1 LLRVTII
8 CAVPAFL
15 AVLLVNE
22 VSARS
27 RSYPIEVTGT
37 VVTFDRAKQ
46 TFIIRVDDPPRV
58 LTLSVG
64 FECKFN
70 CDGALAGE
78 QILKRGARVKVSYF
92 ATIFTGH
99 VAVEIDLLNG
109 AIRGGRCSSAKQF
122 GGHDWNFHDLGQADS
137 AK

>member
-1 LLRVTII
+1 MLRLAII
-8 CAVPAFL
+8 CAVPVLL

-27 RSYPIEVTGT
+27 RSYPVEVSGT

-46 TFIIRVDDPPRV
+46 TFTIRVDDPPRV

-64 FECKFN
+64 FECKFK

-78 QILKRGARVKVSYF
+78 QILRRGARVKVSYF
-92 ATIFTGH
+92 ATIFTGN
-99 VAVEIDLLNG
+99 VAVEVDLLNG
-109 AIRGGRCSSAKQF
+109 AIRGGRRSSK
-122 GGHDWNFHDLGQADS
+122 
-137 AK
+137 

>member
-64 FECKFN
+64 LECKFK

-78 QILKRGARVKVSYF
+78 QILKRGARIKVSYF
-92 ATIFTGH
+92 ATIFTGN
-99 VAVEIDLLNG
+99 VAVEIDLLDG
-109 AIRGGRCSSAKQF
+109 TIRGGRCSSR
-122 GGHDWNFHDLGQADS
+122 N
-137 AK
+137 